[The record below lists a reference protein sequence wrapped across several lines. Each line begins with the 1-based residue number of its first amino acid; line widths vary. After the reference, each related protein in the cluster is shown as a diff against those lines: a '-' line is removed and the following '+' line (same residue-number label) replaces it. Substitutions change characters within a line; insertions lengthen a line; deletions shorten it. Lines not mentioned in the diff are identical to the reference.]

1 MEKVRISVVLSFF
14 NEINNL
20 SELLNRIRSVSSVS
34 KNFTISEIVFVND
47 CSNDGSEEFLVEQA
61 KSNNDVILVNMSRK
75 TGVSE
80 CVYAGMSVASGDA
93 VVYLDSDLQDPPE
106 LIHEMVDTWLSD
118 NDCEVVY
125 TVRQSRSGESFFK
138 LIFTKFGYRFLRKIS
153 KIDLPLDAGDFKL
166 VSRRIVN
173 ILLTYQEYKPFMRGI
188 ISSLGFKQLPV
199 YYDREP
205 RGDGR
210 SNTKFVLFSPKT
222 ISGWLD
228 SALISFSDAPLKL
241 SLTTG
246 LVTSFF
252 SSLYIFVVIVQK
264 MLGLYVPGW
273 PALMAAILLLG
284 SVQLIVL
291 GIMGLYINAIYTQTK
306 NRPVFLI
313 KNIVRKNLENNL
325 D

>member
-20 SELLNRIRSVSSVS
+20 SELLNRIRSVSNVS
-34 KNFTISEIVFVND
+34 NSFTISEIIFVND

-61 KSNNDVILVNMSRK
+61 KSNSDIILVNMSRK

-80 CVYAGMSVASGDA
+80 CVYAGMSIASGDA

-106 LIHEMVDTWLSD
+106 LINEMVNTWLSD
-118 NDCEVVY
+118 TDCEVVY
-125 TVRQSRSGESFFK
+125 TVRRSRSGEGFVK
-138 LIFTKFGYRFLRKIS
+138 LRFTKFGYRFLRKIS
-153 KIDLPLDAGDFKL
+153 KIDLPVDAGDYKL
-166 VSRRIVN
+166 VSRKIVN
-173 ILLTYQEYKPFMRGI
+173 ILLAHQEHKPFMRGI
-188 ISSLGFKQLPV
+188 ITSLGFKQLPV

-210 SNTKFVLFSPKT
+210 NNTKFVLFSSRT
-222 ISGWLD
+222 VSGWLD

-241 SLTTG
+241 SLTIG
-246 LVTSFF
+246 LITSFF
-252 SSLYIFVVIVQK
+252 SSLYIFVVIIQK
-264 MLGLYVPGW
+264 ILGLYTPGW

-291 GIMGLYINAIYTQTK
+291 GIMGLYVNAIYTQTK
-306 NRPVFLI
+306 NRPLFII
-313 KNIVRKNLENNL
+313 KNIIRKELN
-325 D
+325 

>member
-20 SELLNRIRSVSSVS
+20 SELLKRVRSISDVSNR
-34 KNFTISEIVFVND
+34 FTINEIIFVND

-61 KSNNDVILVNMSRK
+61 KSNSDIILVNMSRK

-80 CVYAGMSVASGDA
+80 CVYAGMSIASGDA

-106 LIHEMVDTWLSD
+106 LINEMVNTWLSD
-118 NDCEVVY
+118 TDCEVVY
-125 TVRQSRSGESFFK
+125 TVRKTRSGEGFIK
-138 LIFTKFGYRFLRKIS
+138 LRFTKFGYRFLRKIS
-153 KIDLPLDAGDFKL
+153 KIDLPVDAGDYKL
-166 VSRRIVN
+166 VSRKIVN
-173 ILLTYQEYKPFMRGI
+173 ILLAHQEHKPFMRGI
-188 ISSLGFKQLPV
+188 ITSLGFKQLPV

-210 SNTKFVLFSPKT
+210 NNTKFVFFSSRT
-222 ISGWLD
+222 VSGWLD

-241 SLTTG
+241 SLTIG
-246 LVTSFF
+246 LITSFF
-252 SSLYIFVVIVQK
+252 SSLYIFVVIIQK
-264 MLGLYVPGW
+264 ILGLYTPGW

-291 GIMGLYINAIYTQTK
+291 GIMGLYVNAIYTQTK
-306 NRPVFLI
+306 NRPLFII
-313 KNIVRKNLENNL
+313 KSIIRKELN
-325 D
+325 

>member
-1 MEKVRISVVLSFF
+1 MKKVEISLVLSFY

-20 SELLNRIRSVSSVS
+20 RELIERIRDVSNKS
-34 KNFTISEIVFVND
+34 KNFKVSEIIFVND
-47 CSNDGSEEFLVEQA
+47 CSNDGSEEFLTEQA
-61 KSNNDVILVNMSRK
+61 KLSSDLILVNMSRK

-80 CVYAGMSVASGDA
+80 CVYAGMSIATGDA

-106 LIHEMVDTWLSD
+106 LIQEMVDTWLS
-118 NDCEVVY
+118 NADCEVVY
-125 TVRQSRSGESFFK
+125 TVRKSRSGEGYLK
-138 LIFTKFGYRFLRKIS
+138 LKFTKFGYRFLRKIS

-166 VSRRIVN
+166 VSRKIIN
-173 ILLTYQEYKPFMRGI
+173 ILLTHQEHKPFMRGI
-188 ISSLGFKQLPV
+188 ITSLGFKQLPV

-210 SNTKFVLFSPKT
+210 NNTKFVLFSPRT
-222 ISGWLD
+222 VSGWLD

-241 SLTTG
+241 SLSVG
-246 LVTSFF
+246 LITSFF
-252 SSLYIFVVIVQK
+252 SSLYIFVVIIQK
-264 MLGLYVPGW
+264 ILGLYEPGW

-291 GIMGLYINAIYTQTK
+291 GIMGLYVNAIYTQTK
-306 NRPVFLI
+306 NRPLFLI
-313 KNIVRKNLENNL
+313 KSIVRKES